1 MAKDKTI
8 YTCTECG
15 GISPKWLGK
24 CPHCNAW
31 NTLIESVEES
41 ASPVKNRYNQRQ
53 GLARASELTA
63 LADIDAT
70 DMERTPTGHEE
81 LDRVLGGGIVEGGVV
96 LIGGDPGIGK
106 STLLLQA
113 LDSMQRA
120 FDRTAAAGERGGG
133 AASAGP
139 PQARPAPSGG
149 RELHAVSERGGKA
162 ASAGPPQARPA
173 PPGGREPHAAGERG
187 GGAASAG
194 PPQARP
200 APSGG
205 REPHA
210 VGERGGTLYVTGE
223 ESGAQIALRS
233 RRLGLEGSQVKVL
246 AEIQLE
252 KILATLEATQPA
264 IAVIDSIQTV
274 YSDQLTS
281 APGSVAQVRECA
293 AHLTRLAKASG
304 ICIVLVG
311 HVTKEG
317 ALAGPR
323 VLEHMVDTVLYF
335 EGDTHSSF
343 RLVRAIKNRFGAVNE
358 IGVFAMTEKG
368 LKGVSNPSAIFLSQH
383 SEAVPGSCVMVTLE
397 GTRPMLVEIQAL
409 VDSGGPSPRRLSVGL
424 DRDRLAMLL
433 AVLHRHAGVACM
445 DQDVFVNAVGGV
457 RISEPAADLAVM
469 LAITSSLRGKPLPKG
484 FIAFGEVGLA
494 GEVRPAPRGQER
506 LKEAAKLGF
515 SVAIVPKANAP
526 KKNDKAFEGLT
537 IHAVERIEQALDVV
551 RSLQ

>member
-8 YTCTECG
+8 FTCTECG
-15 GISPKWLGK
+15 GTTPRWLGK
-24 CPHCNAW
+24 CPACGAW
-31 NTLIESVEES
+31 NTLIESTVD
-41 ASPVKNRYNQRQ
+41 AGGNAKNRYTSQFQ
-53 GLARASELTA
+53 ALAKTSELTK
-63 LADIDAT
+63 LGDIEAT
-70 DMERTPTGHEE
+70 DVDRSPTGIEE
-81 LDRVLGGGIVEGGVV
+81 HDRALGGGVVEGGVV

-113 LDSMQRA
+113 LDALQRK
-120 FDRTAAAGERGGG
+120 GMN
-133 AASAGP
+133 
-139 PQARPAPSGG
+139 
-149 RELHAVSERGGKA
+149 
-162 ASAGPPQARPA
+162 
-173 PPGGREPHAAGERG
+173 
-187 GGAASAG
+187 
-194 PPQARP
+194 
-200 APSGG
+200 
-205 REPHA
+205 
-210 VGERGGTLYVTGE
+210 TLYVTGE
-223 ESGAQIALRS
+223 ESGAQVALRS
-233 RRLGLEGSQVKVL
+233 RRLGLDHSQVQVL

-252 KILATLEATQPA
+252 KILATLQTERPH

-293 AHLTRLAKASG
+293 AHLTRAAKATG
-304 ICIVLVG
+304 TAIVLVG

-343 RLVRAIKNRFGAVNE
+343 RLIRAIKNRFGAVNE

-383 SEAVPGSCVMVTLE
+383 SEPVAGSCVMVTLE
-397 GTRPMLVEIQAL
+397 GTRPLLVEIQAL

-424 DRDRLAMLL
+424 ERDRLAMLL

-515 SVAIVPKANAP
+515 TVAVVPKANAP
-526 KKNDKAFEGLT
+526 KKNDKNFEGLT
-537 IHAVERIEQALDVV
+537 IYPVDRIEDAMNCV
-551 RSLQ
+551 RGL